1 MINRILIANRGEIA
15 IRIIRAC
22 REMGIESVAV
32 YSTVDKESLHTQLA
46 DKSVCIGPR
55 SLKESYLNIT
65 SIISTALLYDCDAIH
80 PGFGFL
86 SENPKF
92 AEMCEEFDIKFIGPD
107 SNIIKKMGNKS
118 VARNIMKKSGV
129 SIVPGT
135 DDIDSKKEGV
145 QKAKQIGFPVLIKAS
160 AGGGGKGMRIAK
172 TINDFEKAYN
182 NAKSEAKNAFND
194 SRVYIE
200 KLLENPRHVEVQIL
214 ADSYGNVLH
223 LGERDCSI
231 QRNHQKVL
239 EETPSVILTD
249 ELRKQMTDEAV
260 KACEKIGYEN
270 AGTIEF
276 LVDKN
281 KNYYFIEMNTRI
293 QVEHP
298 VTEMVTG
305 IDIIKEQIKIA
316 SGEKLNIS
324 QEDIKFFGHSIECRI
339 NAEDPLNN
347 FSPSPGKLDIVHLP
361 GGRGVRFDSFIY
373 DGYRIPPV
381 YDSMIAK
388 LIVHGKDRKDAINI
402 MKRALGELAIDNIK
416 LNTNF
421 LYDILDDKKFVNS
434 NYDTS
439 YIETFLESY
448 GD

>member
-1 MINRILIANRGEIA
+1 MIKRILIANRGEIA
-15 IRIIRAC
+15 VRIIRAC

-118 VARNIMKKSGV
+118 VARKIMKKSGV

-135 DDIDSKKEGV
+135 SDISSKREGLK
-145 QKAKQIGFPVLIKAS
+145 KAKKIGFPVLIKAS
-160 AGGGGKGMRIAK
+160 AGGGGKGMRIAE
-172 TINDFEKAYN
+172 TIDDFQKAYN

-200 KLLENPRHVEVQIL
+200 KLIENPRHVEVQIL

-239 EETPSVILTD
+239 EETPSMILTD
-249 ELRKQMTDEAV
+249 KLRKQMTDESV

-276 LVDKN
+276 LVDKHN
-281 KNYYFIEMNTRI
+281 NYYFIEMNTRI

-316 SGEKLNIS
+316 SGEKLSID
-324 QEDIKFFGHSIECRI
+324 QKDIKFFGHSIECRL
-339 NAEDPLNN
+339 NAEDPSND
-347 FSPSPGKLDIVHLP
+347 FAPSPGKLDIVHLP

-373 DGYRIPPV
+373 DGYSIPPV
-381 YDSMIAK
+381 YDSMIGK
-388 LIVHGKDRKDAINI
+388 LIVHGKDREDAINI
-402 MKRALGELAIDNIK
+402 MKRALGELAIDNVK

-421 LYDILDDKKFVNS
+421 LYDILDDDKFVNS
-434 NYDTS
+434 KYDTS